1 MAKSSKFHSGR
12 ASLCALGEYL
22 RRLQFFAPLR
32 EQVKIPQKTV
42 KYRPVDKLLDA
53 LMSMLCGAKTIAQSN
68 VTVRVDAA
76 VQRAFGRQGCA
87 EQSTIARTL
96 QACTA
101 ETVSQLEGLSWYY
114 LKRYG
119 QAPHHRFTEQRLWVD
134 IDVTPL
140 PIGAKA
146 DGSERTWMGR
156 CRSKTGRK
164 VLRVTASDYREVLH
178 ETLLRGKASAL
189 PALKAALR
197 ELEAR
202 LHWTR
207 ARRTQ
212 IVLRLDGGFGTTATL
227 NWLLSRGYQLVGK
240 ISNSARVRTLRQQLG
255 PWQPTSSPGRE
266 LATVLQTHRFCRTT
280 RQWIIRTPK
289 DKGRG
294 YQYAVLLT
302 TLAELAP
309 TAVADA
315 YDGRASIEA
324 SFCQDKQALGMVKR
338 RQRQWEAQQIVLL
351 LARLA
356 HHLLVW
362 AKRWLSREPA
372 TRRRL
377 RGYGLVRLLQ
387 EVATVP
393 GVLCWQHGWLVSIQ
407 FDPLHPLAR
416 VLQHG
421 FAALFREHVVVR
433 CLR

>member
-1 MAKSSKFHSGR
+1 MAKSSKFPSGR

-42 KYRPVDKLLDA
+42 KHQPVDKLLDA
-53 LMSMLCGAKTIAQSN
+53 LMGMLCGAKTIAQSN

-76 VQRAFGRQGCA
+76 LQRAFGRKACA

-96 QACTA
+96 HACTA
-101 ETVSQLEGLSWYY
+101 ETVTQLEGLGWYY

-119 QAPHHRFTEQRLWVD
+119 QAPHHRFEQQRLWVD

-146 DGSERTWMGR
+146 EGSERTWMGR

-178 ETLLRGKASAL
+178 EILLRGKASAL
-189 PALKAALR
+189 PTLKAALR

-207 ARRTQ
+207 ARRAQ

-240 ISNSARVRTLRQQLG
+240 ISNSSRVRTLRQQLG

-266 LATVLQTHRFCRTT
+266 LATVLQPHRFGRTT

-289 DKGRG
+289 EKGRG

-302 TLAELAP
+302 TLPELAP

-338 RQRQWEAQQIVLL
+338 RQQQW
-351 LARLA
+351 R
-356 HHLLVW
+356 
-362 AKRWLSREPA
+362 
-372 TRRRL
+372 
-377 RGYGLVRLLQ
+377 
-387 EVATVP
+387 
-393 GVLCWQHGWLVSIQ
+393 
-407 FDPLHPLAR
+407 
-416 VLQHG
+416 
-421 FAALFREHVVVR
+421 
-433 CLR
+433 

>member
-1 MAKSSKFHSGR
+1 
-12 ASLCALGEYL
+12 
-22 RRLQFFAPLR
+22 
-32 EQVKIPQKTV
+32 
-42 KYRPVDKLLDA
+42 
-53 LMSMLCGAKTIAQSN
+53 
-68 VTVRVDAA
+68 
-76 VQRAFGRQGCA
+76 
-87 EQSTIARTL
+87 
-96 QACTA
+96 
-101 ETVSQLEGLSWYY
+101 
-114 LKRYG
+114 
-119 QAPHHRFTEQRLWVD
+119 
-134 IDVTPL
+134 
-140 PIGAKA
+140 
-146 DGSERTWMGR
+146 
-156 CRSKTGRK
+156 
-164 VLRVTASDYREVLH
+164 VTASDYREVLH
-178 ETLLRGKASAL
+178 EILLRGKASAL
-189 PALKAALR
+189 PTLKTALR

-207 ARRTQ
+207 ERRAQ

-240 ISNSARVRTLRQQLG
+240 ISNSSRVRVLRQQLG

-266 LATVLQTHRFCRTT
+266 LATVLQPHRFGRVT

-289 DKGRG
+289 EKGRG
-294 YQYAVLLT
+294 YQYAALLT
-302 TLAELAP
+302 TLPELVP

-324 SFCQDKQALGMVKR
+324 SFCQDKQALGMAKR
-338 RQRQWEAQQIVLL
+338 RQRRWEAQQIVLL

-356 HHLLVW
+356 HHLLLW

-393 GVLCWQHGWLVSIQ
+393 GVLCWQHGWLVSLQ

-421 FAALFREHVVVR
+421 FAALFRQRVVVR